1 MRHKRNRR
9 ERQFVKYCGLA
20 LMCLGLDYMGQLF
33 VLSVFGQKVMLFQ
46 WSAKILSLDVLKA
59 EAKCIDCG
67 ENAVLLAPHHLDS
80 ISAGC
85 F

>member
-1 MRHKRNRR
+1 MFRPRLHGPALCI
-9 ERQFVKYCGLA
+9 KYILTK
-20 LMCLGLDYMGQLF
+20 
-33 VLSVFGQKVMLFQ
+33 KVMLFQ
-46 WSAKILSLDVLKA
+46 WSAEILSRDVLKA
-59 EAKCIDCG
+59 KAKCIDCG